1 MEEKTNFQNL
11 INKCLISLNF
21 KKSIKN
27 DKLSSI
33 RNDILLNLNPKN
45 YSTDSNFR
53 LNIASKKTS
62 NLLNEIENLY
72 SQGVGEKNIFKKDPK
87 TKNEINNFYDSLKIN
102 MSFSPL
108 KNIYSPQKNLNSNNN
123 NDTPR
128 KKNFRSN
135 SSLMLNSNNYGN
147 NFYNIKNKKNIN
159 MSNYNLNIKKIK
171 LKIY

>member
-11 INKCLISLNF
+11 INKCLISLNS
-21 KKSIKN
+21 KKSIQN

-72 SQGVGEKNIFKKDPK
+72 CQGVGEKNIFKKDPK

-108 KNIYSPQKNLNSNNN
+108 KNIYSPQTNLNRN
-123 NDTPR
+123 NDNDSSR

-147 NFYNIKNKKNIN
+147 NFYNF
-159 MSNYNLNIKKIK
+159 
-171 LKIY
+171 